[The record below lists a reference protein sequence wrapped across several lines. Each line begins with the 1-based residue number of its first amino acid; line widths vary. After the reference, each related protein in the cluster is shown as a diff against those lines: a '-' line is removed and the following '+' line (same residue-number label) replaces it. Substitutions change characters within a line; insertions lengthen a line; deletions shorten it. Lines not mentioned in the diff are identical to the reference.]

1 MQFLP
6 LCTSCLFSWPVND
19 DIVGIE
25 KPYEICSLTFFVDDF
40 SGLYLHVPVFTIQ
53 DSKSA

>member
-40 SGLYLHVPVFTIQ
+40 SGLYLHVSVFTIQ

>member
-25 KPYEICSLTFFVDDF
+25 ICSLTFFVDDF
-40 SGLYLHVPVFTIQ
+40 SGLYLHVSVFTIQ